1 METEKIYSVQCLTQD
16 NFKVLLHCTF
26 FTDIVL
32 AFLHKNYSL
41 DVTWFVHNNLGLST
55 SPMPGNKLAES
66 KQYLPLT
73 PDNYL
78 YLDSLFFR
86 ILRLWITQNYLQIP
100 KMCIF
105 IVYNVYIICFCWFKL
120 CPELEVNFTK
130 SWFANRRFVSSMTTL
145 CTIISEL
152 KRWRFLCLQNTV
164 ISIFRK
170 TRQNRARLHV
180 LCFNLGTSN

>member
-66 KQYLPLT
+66 KRYLPLT
-73 PDNYL
+73 LDNYL
-78 YLDSLFFR
+78 
-86 ILRLWITQNYLQIP
+86 
-100 KMCIF
+100 
-105 IVYNVYIICFCWFKL
+105 
-120 CPELEVNFTK
+120 
-130 SWFANRRFVSSMTTL
+130 
-145 CTIISEL
+145 
-152 KRWRFLCLQNTV
+152 
-164 ISIFRK
+164 
-170 TRQNRARLHV
+170 
-180 LCFNLGTSN
+180 